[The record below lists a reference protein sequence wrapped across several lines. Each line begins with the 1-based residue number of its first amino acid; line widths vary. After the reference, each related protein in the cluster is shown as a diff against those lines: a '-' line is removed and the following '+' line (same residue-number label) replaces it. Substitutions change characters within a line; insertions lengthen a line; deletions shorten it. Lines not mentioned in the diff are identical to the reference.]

1 MFSSRN
7 FGLFIYFKIFV
18 EDRHSAISSIPLYLK
33 SEVFL
38 ILLIENCGEALGNT
52 IFKMYIYISGN
63 KVSRVE
69 MLTKF
74 ADFVLYTQ

>member
-7 FGLFIYFKIFV
+7 FGLFIYFKIFI

-38 ILLIENCGEALGNT
+38 ILLFENCGEALGNT
-52 IFKMYIYISGN
+52 IFKMCIYTYIYLGIKLAG
-63 KVSRVE
+63 
-69 MLTKF
+69 
-74 ADFVLYTQ
+74 